1 MSSSKNI
8 AVVIDVD
15 WPLKHH
21 YEVIGGIQRYARERG
36 GWELVS
42 DLFPERA
49 LERYDAAVGRITP
62 ELARK
67 ALAAGLPLV
76 NTWFSSPVADRV
88 PTVCPDY
95 VATAR
100 MAADHLIARGFRHF
114 GFLGFAQEYAR
125 ALRNAFT
132 AYLGEHGY
140 GCSSIL
146 ISDAYNT
153 GAKPWARFSERL
165 ENWVDTWSTPIGVFC
180 NDLLG
185 RQLAS
190 VCQYKRVAIPRAA
203 AIIGHW
209 NEPDVCLLA
218 EPSLTSIDMGY
229 ERVGFR
235 AAELL
240 GDLLDGK
247 PPPRQMILSPPDFL
261 VPRQSTD
268 AYVVD
273 DPLMAEALRFIAE
286 HSDEGI
292 KVRDVARGVNVTRR
306 TLERRFAQEGG
317 RTVAHEIVYFRL
329 ERLKRLLVQTE
340 KPIKYLAREVGFSD
354 AKQMHAVF
362 SRVEGTPPS
371 TYRKLHREQARKVL

>member
-1 MSSSKNI
+1 
-8 AVVIDVD
+8 
-15 WPLKHH
+15 
-21 YEVIGGIQRYARERG
+21 
-36 GWELVS
+36 
-42 DLFPERA
+42 
-49 LERYDAAVGRITP
+49 
-62 ELARK
+62 
-67 ALAAGLPLV
+67 
-76 NTWFSSPVADRV
+76 
-88 PTVCPDY
+88 
-95 VATAR
+95 
-100 MAADHLIARGFRHF
+100 
-114 GFLGFAQEYAR
+114 
-125 ALRNAFT
+125 
-132 AYLGEHGY
+132 
-140 GCSSIL
+140 
-146 ISDAYNT
+146 
-153 GAKPWARFSERL
+153 
-165 ENWVDTWSTPIGVFC
+165 
-180 NDLLG
+180 
-185 RQLAS
+185 
-190 VCQYKRVAIPRAA
+190 
-203 AIIGHW
+203 
-209 NEPDVCLLA
+209 
-218 EPSLTSIDMGY
+218 MGY

-268 AYVVD
+268 AYVVA